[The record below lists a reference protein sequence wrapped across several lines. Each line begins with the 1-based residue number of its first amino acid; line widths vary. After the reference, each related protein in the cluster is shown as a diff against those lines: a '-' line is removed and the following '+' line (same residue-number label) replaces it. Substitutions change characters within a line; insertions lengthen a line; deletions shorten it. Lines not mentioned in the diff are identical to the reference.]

1 MLVCYYTLLTPHSSS
16 LRNPLRWYS
25 DRAEVRRW
33 QADTKSN
40 AVKDAR
46 AYRVPFVTTLLGRN
60 RPLPDLMSADRSRWV
75 QGAGDTKAYR
85 VPFVTTQPPAA

>member
-1 MLVCYYTLLTPHSSS
+1 MCPHSAT
-16 LRNPLRWYS
+16 PRWYS

-60 RPLPDLMSADRSRWV
+60 RPLPDLMSADRSRCSAGRSM
-75 QGAGDTKAYR
+75 QGTDGDMCL
-85 VPFVTTQPPAA
+85 